1 MRGKKPKER
10 KNYILRTEN
19 GTLVEVT
26 REVYLEW
33 YQSRR
38 REKYQQEQKQKYGVC
53 SLDVVQEGSFAKTSI
68 SQEGQPEEMAVRSE
82 CLKKLKESLGQ
93 LPEQEAYLIY
103 LLFFE
108 EVTVKEAAQI
118 CGCSRNTIQN
128 RKKRILKTLKNIMK
142 ELGIEGGC
150 IYFN

>member
-10 KNYILRTEN
+10 KSYVLRVEN

-38 REKYQQEQKQKYGVC
+38 RERYQNEKMKKHGVC
-53 SLDVVQEGSFAKTSI
+53 SFESLEENGCFSVKSDI
-68 SQEGQPEEMAVRSE
+68 SPEESVLRKMYID
-82 CLKKLKESLGQ
+82 KLREAMEN
-93 LPEQEAYLIY
+93 LPEEDAYLIY

-108 EVTVKEAAQI
+108 EITVKEAAQI
-118 CGCSRNTIQN
+118 CGCSRKTIRN
-128 RKKRILKTLKNIMK
+128 RRKRILEILQLMMHD
-142 ELGIEGGC
+142 LGSSRN
-150 IYFN
+150 FL

>member
-53 SLDVVQEGSFAKTSI
+53 SLDVVQEGSFAKTYI

-82 CLKKLKESLGQ
+82 CLKKLKESLEQ

-108 EVTVKEAAQI
+108 FLFLL
-118 CGCSRNTIQN
+118 
-128 RKKRILKTLKNIMK
+128 ILVHLRSSSPKPGRRQKGVWLRS
-142 ELGIEGGC
+142 G
-150 IYFN
+150 